1 MSSITRIMMG
11 LPQLPTDK
19 VRTKKIGD
27 IIFTRV
33 IKPNG
38 DKELSIIKDAPEGR
52 KLLKSVFENEKGSN
66 VYKPGKYHKYY
77 EKKSGNIYDVY
88 I

>member
-1 MSSITRIMMG
+1 MSSITRIMLG

-19 VRTKKIGD
+19 VKTKKIGD

-38 DKELSIIKDAPEGR
+38 DKELSIIKETDKGM

-66 VYKPGKYHKYY
+66 VYKPGQYHKYL
-77 EKKSGNIYDVY
+77 EKKSGRVYDVY